1 MKLYDKV
8 PESWSIEY
16 LSDIADI
23 NPTNPENPPD
33 DEELAS
39 FVPMKA
45 IEEISGNLDSS
56 ETKQWGEIKSGYT
69 RFQENDVLFAKITPS
84 MENGKAALAKNL
96 TNGCGA
102 GTTEV
107 HVIRCGEK
115 LLPKYILYF
124 VLQEGFRRKAR
135 KNMTGS
141 AGQMRVPKDFLET
154 VEVPLPSVEEQRQIV
169 GKIEEQH
176 TKLDTAI
183 EDLES
188 AAERIDNHRRSVLY
202 SAIEGE
208 LTEDWRKE
216 RIGDLTHANQL
227 LNDVQER
234 RRENWEERY
243 KKKYEEKGK
252 EPPSGW
258 KGRYSEPER
267 PDVSDQPSLPNKW
280 IWVSFGEVLE
290 VFLGSTP
297 KRSNSDYWEGD
308 IPWVSSGEVEF
319 NKITET
325 EEQITQEGLE
335 SCSTT
340 VHPPGTVLMAI
351 IGQGKTRGRAAIL
364 GISAAHNQNTV
375 AMRVPEVGLPEKYV
389 YYFLR
394 GSYEKVRQK
403 GAGNQQKALSK
414 TRVEKMLFPLPP
426 LKEQKEIVRRLDAYI
441 SVIDNTSKLIKESLS
456 RGKKLRQSLLKSAY
470 TGGLLEA
477 NTAEYESE
485 ENITRGDEEHEQST
499 LHEITGGKTND

>member
-1 MKLYDKV
+1 MKLYNEV
-8 PESWSIEY
+8 PESWEIEY
-16 LSDIADI
+16 LSDLANI
-23 NPTNPENPPD
+23 NPTNPENPPED
-33 DEELAS
+33 AELAS

-45 IEEISGNLDSS
+45 IEEITGNLDSS

-115 LLPKYILYF
+115 LLPKFILYF
-124 VLQEGFRRKAR
+124 ILQEGFRRKAR

-154 VEVPLPSVEEQRQIV
+154 VEVPLPSIEEQRQIV
-169 GKIEEQH
+169 RKIEEQH
-176 TKLDTAI
+176 TKLDAAI
-183 EDLES
+183 EDLEAS
-188 AAERIDNHRRSVLY
+188 AEKLDNHRKSVLY
-202 SAIEGE
+202 SAIEGK
-208 LTEDWRKE
+208 LTEDWRQE
-216 RIGDLTHANQL
+216 RVDDLTHASQL
-227 LNDVQER
+227 LDNVQEQR
-234 RRENWEERY
+234 RANWEERY
-243 KKKYEEKGK
+243 KKKYKKKGK

-258 KGRYSEPER
+258 KDRYSEPKR

-297 KRSNSDYWEGD
+297 KRSNDDYWGGD

-364 GISAAHNQNTV
+364 DISAAHNQNTV

-389 YYFLR
+389 YYFLT

-426 LKEQKEIVRRLDAYI
+426 LKEQKEIVKRLDAYT
-441 SVIDNTSKLIKESLS
+441 SVVDNTRKLVKESLT
-456 RGKKLRQSLLKSAY
+456 RGRKLRQSLLKSAY
-470 TGGLLEA
+470 TANLLDG
-477 NTAEYESE
+477 NTDGFELE
-485 ENITRGDEEHEQST
+485 ENNHKEGREYEQST
-499 LHEITGGKTND
+499 LHEIIGGKTNE